1 MVKNPSVKQEMQA
14 QSLGQGDPQEKEM
27 ATHSSSLVW
36 EISWTEEPDGLKSMG
51 SQRVVNYLVTKEQT
65 ASEYSD

>member
-1 MVKNPSVKQEMQA
+1 MVKNSSAKQEMQA

-36 EISWTEEPDGLKSMG
+36 EISWTEEHDGLKSMG
-51 SQRVVNYLVTKEQT
+51 SQRVVNNLVTK
-65 ASEYSD
+65 

>member
-14 QSLGQGDPQEKEM
+14 LSLGQGDPQEKEM

>member
-1 MVKNPSVKQEMQA
+1 MVKNPSAKQEMQA

-36 EISWTEEPDGLKSMG
+36 EISWTEEHDGLKSMG
-51 SQRVVNYLVTKEQT
+51 SQRVVNNLVTK
-65 ASEYSD
+65 

>member
-51 SQRVVNYLVTKEQT
+51 SQRVVNYLVTK
-65 ASEYSD
+65 

>member
-1 MVKNPSVKQEMQA
+1 VVKNPSVKQEMQA

-51 SQRVVNYLVTKEQT
+51 SQRVVNYLVTK
-65 ASEYSD
+65 